1 MKGHGVRK
9 RTGSMSHETLVGRRE
24 RCGLLGEM
32 EASGRFGVGS
42 CHDLPEGTGGGQEG
56 RGDTSEVAA
65 TKTMHQM

>member
-9 RTGSMSHETLVGRRE
+9 RTGSRSHETLVGRRE

-32 EASGRFGVGS
+32 EASGVGL
-42 CHDLPEGTGGGQEG
+42 CHDRPEGTGGGQEG

-65 TKTMHQM
+65 TKTMHRM